1 MYKHADEQQLMGDE
15 EVAYVMYI
23 KFFNLF
29 SLIKKTA
36 EYKKNE
42 VRIVSLLL
50 VLFSVGL
57 LDNNDSDK

>member
-57 LDNNDSDK
+57 LDNTDSDK